1 LSAVDTGADACSSSA
16 VASSAKD
23 EDLSPRTVV
32 FVLVPRFSM
41 IAFSSALEPLRIAN
55 RLHGTEL
62 YRWVVLSP
70 DGNPAQASNGIAVN
84 VDGTIG
90 AYELASDGRRQSDM
104 VLVCGGLGSERYKDA
119 ALDAWLRRQERQSA
133 YIGALCTG
141 SCLLAAAG
149 LLDGFK
155 CVIHWES
162 LDGFIE
168 TYPEIEVS
176 ADLFAVDRN
185 RITCAG
191 GTAALDMI
199 LYLIAKQHGK
209 ALATQVVEQCLADR
223 MRNPHDHQR
232 LSLCARLGIH
242 SPNVLKAIEI
252 MEAHIEDP
260 ISQERIAL
268 LLGLSCRQ
276 HERLFRRHIRMPPAH
291 YYLELRLKRARHLL
305 LQSEMSILEVAL
317 ACGFVSASHFSKCYR
332 DLYGKSPSEER
343 RTLLRESVPKR
354 LTIVTE
360 SGLGDAREHS
370 PFIGPSSGIGAATTQ
385 R

>member
-1 LSAVDTGADACSSSA
+1 
-16 VASSAKD
+16 
-23 EDLSPRTVV
+23 
-32 FVLVPRFSM
+32 M

-62 YRWVVLSP
+62 YRWIVLSP

-84 VDGTIG
+84 VDGAIG
-90 AYELASDGRRQSDM
+90 TYELASNSEHHSDM

-119 ALDAWLRRQERQSA
+119 ALYAWLRRQERHSA

-141 SCLLAAAG
+141 ASLLAGAG

-168 TYPEIEVS
+168 AYPEIAVS
-176 ADLFAVDRN
+176 AGLFEVDRN

-199 LYLIAKQHGK
+199 LYLIAEQHGK

-223 MRNPHDHQR
+223 MRNPRDHQR
-232 LSLCARLGIH
+232 LSLSARLGIH
-242 SPNVLKAIEI
+242 SPKVLKAIEI

-260 ISQERIAL
+260 ISQEHIAL
-268 LLGLSCRQ
+268 LLGLSSRQ
-276 HERLFRRHIRMPPAH
+276 HERLFRRHTGMPPAH
-291 YYLELRLKRARHLL
+291 YYLELRLKKARHLL
-305 LQSEMSILEVAL
+305 LQSEMSILAVAL
-317 ACGFVSASHFSKCYR
+317 ASGFVSASHFSKCYR
-332 DLYGKSPSEER
+332 DLYGKSPREER
-343 RTLLRESVPKR
+343 RTHLLETLPKR
-354 LTIVTE
+354 LTIVPAT
-360 SGLGDAREHS
+360 GVGDAEKHS
-370 PFIGPSSGIGAATTQ
+370 PFIDSSSSIDATTPQ
-385 R
+385 G